1 MSHVLV
7 NVAWPYANGPR
18 HIGHVAGFGVPSDV
32 YARYGII
39 HSDEALVYTL
49 TTLDHTIHKPLSN
62 ELEPLRK
69 GELRMIQIERT

>member
-1 MSHVLV
+1 MSSIPLS
-7 NVAWPYANGPR
+7 PYDISFSVCKRSLYWRCKGSSSYRLA
-18 HIGHVAGFGVPSDV
+18 S
-32 YARYGII
+32 
-39 HSDEALVYTL
+39 TL